1 LRVTF
6 VCFCVSCVS
15 YYTRSCSRW
24 YQLVYVQHPR
34 CRHCR
39 LPIWPVTKKCRR
51 TVRTVHTCALHPPPS
66 LIRSTSVYLP
76 HCRSRL
82 ASLCP
87 PIVVGAF
94 VLPSR
99 TYSTLRTLRPSSL
112 LPSPFRLACIYVR
125 MNLFGRL
132 SPSRF
137 CWSVVLYST
146 LMACVHRRCFV
157 SVLCLLVALS
167 ASRHHFSC
175 RSRFVV
181 CTRDA
186 SACFT
191 HVCAIRDR
199 PLRYVDCFHFL
210 RRINTSMLYVWAVIM
225 FAHTLPL

>member
-1 LRVTF
+1 LLLRFMCAVLYAF
-6 VCFCVSCVS
+6 VSSLVSVS
-15 YYTRSCSRW
+15 VCATPSLPALPSTYLASNQEMQAYSTYCTYMCSPSAAVSHTQYLGLLATLPQQVSFIMPANRRW
-24 YQLVYVQHPR
+24 CIRPPFSYVQYVTYFTALFSAAFA
-34 CRHCR
+34 
-39 LPIWPVTKKCRR
+39 LPTG
-51 TVRTVHTCALHPPPS
+51 LHLCSNESLWPS
-66 LIRSTSVYLP
+66 LSLPLLLVSST
-76 HCRSRL
+76 
-82 ASLCP
+82 
-87 PIVVGAF
+87 
-94 VLPSR
+94 
-99 TYSTLRTLRPSSL
+99 
-112 LPSPFRLACIYVR
+112 
-125 MNLFGRL
+125 
-132 SPSRF
+132 
-137 CWSVVLYST
+137 VLYST
-146 LMACVHRRCFV
+146 LIVCVHRRCFV